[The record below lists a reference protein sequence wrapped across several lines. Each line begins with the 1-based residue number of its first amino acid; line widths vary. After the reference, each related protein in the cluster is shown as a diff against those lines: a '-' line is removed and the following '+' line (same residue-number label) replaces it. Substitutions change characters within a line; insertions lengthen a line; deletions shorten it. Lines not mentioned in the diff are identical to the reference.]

1 MKIIALRLQ
10 IDKGFL
16 ACACLF
22 ALMPIYGLITG
33 TAFPQGRSTIEP
45 SLLINPDRYWFIIKL
60 ECYIVG
66 VMLIRSIVVFP
77 LIYAVYQTIL
87 RYRDEHKVI
96 AYLLL
101 YLITPIVVVI
111 FLLSLLY
118 YFDL

>member
-1 MKIIALRLQ
+1 MKIIELRSQ
-10 IDKGFL
+10 VDKVFL
-16 ACACLF
+16 LCACLF
-22 ALMPIYGLITG
+22 ALMPIYGLVTG

-45 SLLINPDRYWFIIKL
+45 ILQTNPDRYWYIIKL
-60 ECYIVG
+60 EGYVVAG
-66 VMLIRSIVVFP
+66 MLIRSIVVFP
-77 LIYAVYQTIL
+77 LIDAAYQRLL

-101 YLITPIVVVI
+101 YLVTPIVVVI